1 MADDQGLGRNKIGKL
16 VSGTLGEEDGPL
28 CWTKLMQTAALH
40 PCECSAKDGSA
51 EGPRAGPRTACM
63 APVAAGA
70 AVASAPAPP
79 PGTHQMRPAA
89 TATAAGTGG
98 ADACQGEL
106 MPPENSCPVNTE
118 PEKPIPPPLLPSG
131 RFFCVTCLPPS
142 HMTRRQKSKLSS
154 ANLRDGAPLPGPRT
168 PRSPGIAKS
177 PYGFLSQP
185 TTLILGRLELRHNQA
200 AS

>member
-1 MADDQGLGRNKIGKL
+1 MGPSAGQNSCRQ
-16 VSGTLGEEDGPL
+16 PL
-28 CWTKLMQTAALH
+28 CAPANAQQ
-40 PCECSAKDGSA
+40 
-51 EGPRAGPRTACM
+51 RTAQQKG
-63 APVAAGA
+63 PVQGPAQPAWRPWRQEPQWLVPLLLPLCLVHTSPMLG
-70 AVASAPAPP
+70 VRLWLSQPPWPWPPASS
-79 PGTHQMRPAA
+79 
-89 TATAAGTGG
+89 
-98 ADACQGEL
+98 DVCQGEL

-168 PRSPGIAKS
+168 PRSPGSAKS